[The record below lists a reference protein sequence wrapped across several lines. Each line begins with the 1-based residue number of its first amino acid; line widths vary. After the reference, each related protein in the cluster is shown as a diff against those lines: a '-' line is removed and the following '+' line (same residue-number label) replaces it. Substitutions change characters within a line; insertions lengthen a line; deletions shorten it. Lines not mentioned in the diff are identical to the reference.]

1 MAKRGQEASANKLVA
16 QTSEGLR
23 KPTGKAM
30 AAGAA
35 KPMDLTHDSAAA
47 YKAQQKAV
55 AFEKWIA
62 EPNLVTSLGVTD

>member
-1 MAKRGQEASANKLVA
+1 MNCEVRQVAQWQKLVA

-30 AAGAA
+30 TAGAA
-35 KPMDLTHDSAAA
+35 KPIDLTHDSAAA

-62 EPNLVTSLGVTD
+62 EPEDVQSAEW